1 MRRVAVPVLASPVL
15 TALLLAAACSTA
27 PEPPKEKPTK
37 EEPPEPTFKEG
48 TYGGNPLPGTE
59 HIPRLR
65 PSPTGELIA
74 LIRERTPDE
83 STDPRNQLWIV
94 DRDGS
99 DPRLVSVNTVGVDWH
114 PSGDRLAVTVDFGR
128 GNFTVHTIDLQT
140 LEATQWTGKESQRIS
155 FEVAASSGWF
165 PDGHRI
171 LAHVNQRAYQQSF
184 PRGLYV
190 IDTRDSTT
198 SGPLVELMEATN
210 FGNQKRYVVGRKF
223 LRDRGPL
230 DGNYARYNFADDTWH
245 WITDFPPDSLIRG
258 RTELPHPSPTADLVV
273 QPRRVQNADQ
283 LFLFRPDADS
293 SDSDAR
299 QITELGGDI
308 PRWAPDGSFFIFRRD
323 VHRGQGARYV
333 PYRFDMAT
341 REAEPLWPALPDS
354 VPDFPDLS
362 TQTLNKLTPRR

>member
-1 MRRVAVPVLASPVL
+1 MNRLVFLL
-15 TALLLAAACSTA
+15 TTATGAALLLAAACST
-27 PEPPKEKPTK
+27 PTEPPE
-37 EEPPEPTFKEG
+37 EEPPEPTFEEG
-48 TYGGNPLPGTE
+48 EYGGNPLPGTE

-74 LIRERTPDE
+74 LIRERTPRKP
-83 STDPRNQLWIV
+83 TDPRDQLWIV

-99 DPRLVSVNTVGVDWH
+99 DPRLISVNTVGVDWH
-114 PSGDRLAVTVDFGR
+114 PSGDQLAVTVDFGR
-128 GNFTVHTIDLQT
+128 GNFTVHTIDLRT
-140 LEATQWTGKESQRIS
+140 LEATQWTGKDSQRIS

-171 LAHVNQRAYQQSF
+171 LAHVNQRAFQQPF

-198 SGPLVELMEATN
+198 TGPLVELMEATN

-230 DGNYARYNFADDTWH
+230 SGNYARYNFADDSWH
-245 WITDFPPDSLIRG
+245 WITDFPPDSLTRG
-258 RTELPHPSPTADLVV
+258 RTELPHPSPTADRVV

-293 SDSDAR
+293 SDTDAR

-341 REAEPLWPALPDS
+341 MEAEPLWPALPDS
-354 VPDFPDLS
+354 VPDFPPLS
-362 TQTLNKLTPRR
+362 SQTLSKTLQP